1 MRNSLCWAIWEQ
13 LQQID
18 AASFFKT
25 AVLGYGFTQRPHR
38 RRKAILI
45 VELGGPTLEHLQ
57 VRLPIELHAY
67 LQPGHC

>member
-45 VELGGPTLEHLQ
+45 IELACRSEHLE
-57 VRLPIELHAY
+57 VRLIELHVIE
-67 LQPGHC
+67 PGNF